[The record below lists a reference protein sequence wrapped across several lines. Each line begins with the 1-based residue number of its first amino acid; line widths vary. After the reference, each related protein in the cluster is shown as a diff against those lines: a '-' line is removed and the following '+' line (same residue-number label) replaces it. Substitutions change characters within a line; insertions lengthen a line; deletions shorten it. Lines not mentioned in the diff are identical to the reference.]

1 MNIVGISLLLFQ
13 VQLGSVSGIVTR
25 PGGNEPLGG
34 AMVTLSPV
42 DMRWVSSQSSRIR
55 TVVSEDDGRFAIRDI
70 EPGEYR
76 LQVRS
81 PRFGSVAYGQR
92 KPEGPGAI
100 LNIGPGQRLSDLRV
114 SMTPTGT
121 ITGRIT
127 GSSGEP
133 LAYASVQALKAV
145 YQEGK
150 RIYATVQSTITDD
163 RGDYRL
169 FWLTSG
175 KYIVVAGARSAPIG
189 NSVSRPLRPGESG
202 AEDALFA
209 AVRSLSEFQLAGTQ
223 LEGSNLTKR
232 ILEDGS
238 TREESWMPT
247 YYPATTD
254 RAQATPVDVTAGA
267 TVSGINITLGP
278 SPVQTIRG
286 RVSGFS
292 GQATVAIA
300 SGMPG
305 TAARITAK
313 GASTIDGAFEFSG
326 VVPGPYVLTA
336 QDRAGGVSSPVAVLV
351 GDRDV
356 EGVSIVAAPAVQ
368 LSVRVTAEGLPQG
381 ALENSGFAA
390 SLRPDLEATQGAFL
404 PNVRAQN
411 ILIRLGTGLTFANL
425 APGDYQLDI
434 SQPGLQDNM
443 KPLYI
448 KSMRLGREDALGG
461 FRIASDTTDSL
472 QVVFTTESGSVEGVA
487 LGRTGDP
494 APNVTV
500 VLVPTNARKR
510 MALYQ
515 TLVTASDGRFRF
527 QGIPPGDYKLFA
539 WEDVETGAWANAE
552 FMRTY
557 ESRGRSVR
565 VSENGKEEVQL
576 SVITN
581 P

>member
-55 TVVSEDDGRFAIRDI
+55 TVVSEDDGRFAIRDV

-92 KPEGPGAI
+92 KPDGPGAI

-145 YQEGK
+145 YQDGK

-189 NSVSRPLRPGESG
+189 NSVTRPLRPGESG

-300 SGMPG
+300 SAMPG

-351 GDRDV
+351 GDRDA